1 MEQQYLQVIEK
12 VLPIIQFIF
21 FVVISLILT
30 FKTGDT
36 KYLKEV
42 LKKMEENDKKTN
54 AEGQVFPRFKPVY
67 RLNKST
73 NILEKTDEVIDIS
86 EVVQSDLETTLT
98 KVLERFMPYIQ
109 PQTTVSDDVAQLD
122 DMRDDLDRLQDLAIF
137 TEELKS
143 KYDIDE
149 FADISQVLTAIN
161 EKKIAV
167 ENHIKEVKESEVQK
181 KIIEKSEQA

>member
-12 VLPIIQFIF
+12 ALPIIQFVF

-30 FKTGDT
+30 FRTGDT

-42 LKKMEENDKKTN
+42 LERMKENEKTI
-54 AEGQVFPRFKPVY
+54 AEGQVFPQFKPVY

-73 NILEKTDEVIDIS
+73 NILELTDEVVDIS

-109 PQTTVSDDVAQLD
+109 PSQVVSEDVAQLD
-122 DMRDDLDRLQDLAIF
+122 EMRDDLDRLQDLAMF
-137 TEELKS
+137 TEEVKG

-149 FADISQVLTAIN
+149 FADLSQVLSALNDKKAI
-161 EKKIAV
+161 V
-167 ENHIKEVKESEVQK
+167 ENHIKEVEKYNEVQK
-181 KIIEKSEQA
+181 KTVEENKQA